1 MTQIFHYSQKI
12 VETKLDKDSECNIE
26 VFFDEN
32 ILTIKGTF
40 VYNFHKFNDVIQL
53 DIDESIILD
62 MISGDITLS
71 YNRKS
76 NNLSNPKKTK
86 TEKKSGI
93 NNFALLRLLS
103 SKGFYRGEK
112 YNNFWGCKYKNS
124 FKKLKTKILEI
135 LLPEIKSEFIRNK
148 IVLSPVEDEHN
159 SLYNILTLFFIDKK
173 DIKGNDHILQHIQEY
188 LPKKKWLKRNDNKF
202 IPAVLESL
210 GIKSKYL
217 IKHLS
222 IEGSGGIRISSLNY
236 FCKLFGDNYL
246 QYLKQIPWQKE
257 STHYLSFKK
266 IHRLKDDRE
275 KRALVNIMNEWWEI
289 EITDPVPL
297 INILQEMFI
306 IREFVESCGL
316 PLTFNPKNVFEFYIL
331 LEHWKSLKSHYKRG
345 YKLKFLF
352 DESFIKEIEEPIVV
366 NNEVFLPKILITE
379 EDFNIEGTIMGN
391 CMAQQFKF
399 GGFNIYISLAHG
411 KKRINTQYKNGE
423 LIQHFGKAN
432 TTIMDYFYPALNILT
447 ERVSKYSNLK
457 WEKIKYDIR

>member
-1 MTQIFHYSQKI
+1 MTQIFHYFQKI
-12 VETKLDKDSECNIE
+12 VETKFDKDSECNIE

-32 ILTIKGTF
+32 ILTLKASF
-40 VYNFHKFNDVIQL
+40 VYNFHKYNDAIQHVL
-53 DIDESIILD
+53 DEIIILD
-62 MISGDITLS
+62 MTSGDITLS
-71 YNRKS
+71 YHSKL

-86 TEKKSGI
+86 DEKKSGI
-93 NNFALLRLLS
+93 NNFGLLRLLC
-103 SKGFYRGEK
+103 SKGFYRGER
-112 YNNFWGCKYKNS
+112 YNNFWGRKYKNS
-124 FKKLKTKILEI
+124 FKNLKAKVLEI
-135 LLPEIKSEFIRNK
+135 LLPEIKSEFIRSK
-148 IVLSPVEDEHN
+148 IVLTSTEDENN
-159 SLYNILTLFFIDKK
+159 SLYNILSLFFIDKK

-188 LPKKKWLKRNDNKF
+188 LPKKKWLKKNDNKF

-217 IKHLS
+217 IKHLN
-222 IEGSGGIRISSLNY
+222 IEGSGDIRISTLNY

-257 STHYLSFKK
+257 SAYYLSFRK
-266 IHRLKDDRE
+266 IHRLKDERE
-275 KRALVNIMNEWWEI
+275 KRSLANIMNEWWEM
-289 EITDPVPL
+289 ENTDPVPL
-297 INILQEMFI
+297 SNILQEMFS

-331 LEHWKSLKSHYKRG
+331 LEHWKSLKAHYKRG
-345 YKLKFLF
+345 YKLKFSF
-352 DESFIKEIEEPIVV
+352 DESFIKDIEEPIIV

-399 GGFNIYISLAHG
+399 GGFNIYVSLSHG
-411 KKRINTQYKNGE
+411 KKRINAQYKNGE